1 MDVTRKGS
9 GTLMHF
15 KQFNLD
21 QRLFQA
27 TEEANFKI
35 PTDIQRQAIPICM
48 KGSDIIGTAATGTG
62 KTAAFV
68 LPMLNHLLK
77 GHSHP
82 RSPRALIVTPTR
94 ELAEQIREVTRMLAK
109 HTNIRSAVVYGGV
122 GMNDQRRALTDGT
135 DIIVACPGR
144 LLDHMGRG
152 YVNLRTI
159 ETLVLDEA
167 DRMLDMGF
175 LPDIKRIIA
184 GLPVKRQT
192 LLFSA
197 TFAPELMDLI
207 RHHMRSPE
215 RISITAVEA
224 PAETIDHC
232 FYPVPKMQKTALL
245 VALLKKMAHRSILVF
260 TRTKHR
266 ANRLRDSLEKSGHE
280 VGIIHANKSQNQ
292 RKLALDNFRSGK
304 IKILV
309 ATDIAARGLDIE
321 SISHVINYDIPDTA
335 TNYIHRIGRT
345 GRAERSGDAITFI
358 TSEDASE
365 VRDIERRLGT
375 KVEKKKLEGFEYGAD
390 VPAAGHHQHQHQ
402 HQHGHAHSKPH
413 HNKPAHQQHGHSQH
427 GQHKPKQHKQ
437 GFWSSHRRH
446 RN

>member
-1 MDVTRKGS
+1 
-9 GTLMHF
+9 MHF

-21 QRLFQA
+21 QRLYRA
-27 TEEANFKI
+27 TEESNYKI
-35 PTDIQRQAIPICM
+35 PTAIQRQAIPICM

-68 LPMLNHLLK
+68 LPMLNHLLQ

-94 ELAEQIREVTRMLAK
+94 ELAEQIREVVKVLAK

-135 DIIVACPGR
+135 DIIVCCPGR
-144 LLDHMGRG
+144 ILDHMGRG
-152 YVNLRTI
+152 YVNLKTVEI
-159 ETLVLDEA
+159 LVIDEA

-175 LPDIKRIIA
+175 LPYIKRIIS
-184 GLPVKRQT
+184 GLPTKRQT

-197 TFAPELMDLI
+197 TFAPELMELI
-207 RHHMRSPE
+207 KHHMRTPE
-215 RISITAVEA
+215 RISIDIEA

-232 FYPVPKMQKTALL
+232 FYPVPKMQKTSLL
-245 VALLKKMAHRSILVF
+245 VALLKKMDHKSILVF

-266 ANRLRDSLEKSGHE
+266 ADRLRDALTKAGHAASL
-280 VGIIHANKSQNQ
+280 IHANKSQNQ
-292 RKLALDNFRSGK
+292 RKIAMDGFRSGK
-304 IKILV
+304 VKILV

-345 GRAERSGDAITFI
+345 GRAERTGDAITFI

-375 KVEKKKLEGFEYGAD
+375 KVEKKKLEGFEYGVD
-390 VPAAGHHQHQHQ
+390 TPA
-402 HQHGHAHSKPH
+402 
-413 HNKPAHQQHGHSQH
+413 PASAPSHGHSSSHGRPRGPHAPRQH
-427 GQHKPKQHKQ
+427 NAQDKNKPPNE
-437 GFWSSHRRH
+437 GYWGRHRRH

>member
-1 MDVTRKGS
+1 
-9 GTLMHF
+9 MHF

-21 QRLFQA
+21 PRLYQA
-27 TEEANFKI
+27 TEHANFKI
-35 PTDIQRQAIPICM
+35 PTAIQRQAIPICM

-68 LPMLNHLLK
+68 LPMLNHLLQNR
-77 GHSHP
+77 SHM

-94 ELAEQIREVTRMLAK
+94 ELAEQIREVVKVLAK
-109 HTNIRSAVVYGGV
+109 NTNIRSAVVYGGV
-122 GMNDQRRALTDGT
+122 GMNDQKRALTDGT
-135 DIIVACPGR
+135 DIIVCCPGR
-144 LLDHMGRG
+144 MLDHMGRG
-152 YVNLRTI
+152 YVNLKTVEI
-159 ETLVLDEA
+159 LVIDEA

-175 LPDIKRIIA
+175 LPYIKRIIS
-184 GLPVKRQT
+184 GLPPKRQT

-197 TFAPELMDLI
+197 TFAPDLMELI
-207 RHHMRSPE
+207 KHHMHSPE
-215 RISITAVEA
+215 RISIDVEA

-245 VALLKKMAHRSILVF
+245 IALLKKMDHNSILIF

-266 ANRLRDSLEKSGHE
+266 ADRLRDALTKAGYAASLM
-280 VGIIHANKSQNQ
+280 HANKSQNQ
-292 RKLALDNFRSGK
+292 RKIALDGFRSGK
-304 IKILV
+304 VKILV

-365 VRDIERRLGT
+365 VRDIERRLGA
-375 KVEKKKLEGFEYGAD
+375 KVEKKTLEGFAYGVD
-390 VPAAGHHQHQHQ
+390 VPSPAG
-402 HQHGHAHSKPH
+402 APH
-413 HNKPAHQQHGHSQH
+413 HSHARPHHGSSRPHSNAPRPH
-427 GQHKPKQHKQ
+427 GQTSQPKENQRKQ
-437 GFWSSHRRH
+437 GFWASHRRH
-446 RN
+446 RS

>member
-1 MDVTRKGS
+1 
-9 GTLMHF
+9 MHF

-21 QRLFQA
+21 PRLYQA
-27 TEEANFKI
+27 TEQANFKI
-35 PTDIQRQAIPICM
+35 PTAIQRQAIPICM

-68 LPMLNHLLK
+68 LPMLNHLLQ
-77 GHSHP
+77 GRPHP

-94 ELAEQIREVTRMLAK
+94 ELAEQIREVVKALAK
-109 HTNIRSAVVYGGV
+109 NTNIRSAVVYGGV
-122 GMNDQRRALTDGT
+122 GMNDQKRALTDGT
-135 DIIVACPGR
+135 DIIVCCPGR
-144 LLDHMGRG
+144 MLDHMGRG
-152 YVNLRTI
+152 YVNLKTVEI
-159 ETLVLDEA
+159 LVIDEA

-175 LPDIKRIIA
+175 LPYIKRIIS
-184 GLPVKRQT
+184 GLPEKRQT

-197 TFAPELMDLI
+197 TFAPELMQLI
-207 RHHMRSPE
+207 KHHMRSPE
-215 RISITAVEA
+215 RISIDIEA

-245 VALLKKMAHRSILVF
+245 VALLKKMDHKSILVF

-266 ANRLRDSLEKSGHE
+266 ADRLRDALTKAGHVVSLM
-280 VGIIHANKSQNQ
+280 HANKSQNQ
-292 RKLALDNFRSGK
+292 RKIALDGFRSGK
-304 IKILV
+304 VKILV

-345 GRAERSGDAITFI
+345 GRAERTGDAITFI

-375 KVEKKKLEGFEYGAD
+375 KVEKKTLEGFPYGAD
-390 VPAAGHHQHQHQ
+390 IPSPASAPAHRHGGHSSSHGRP
-402 HQHGHAHSKPH
+402 QHGGGAPRPHA
-413 HNKPAHQQHGHSQH
+413 
-427 GQHKPKQHKQ
+427 QHKENERKQ
-437 GFWSSHRRH
+437 GYWASQRRH
-446 RN
+446 RS

>member
-1 MDVTRKGS
+1 
-9 GTLMHF
+9 MHF

-21 QRLFQA
+21 PRLYQA
-27 TEEANFKI
+27 TEQANFKI
-35 PTDIQRQAIPICM
+35 PTAIQRQAIPICM

-68 LPMLNHLLK
+68 LPMLNHLLQ

-82 RSPRALIVTPTR
+82 RSLRALIVTPTR
-94 ELAEQIREVTRMLAK
+94 ELAEQIREVVKALAK
-109 HTNIRSAVVYGGV
+109 NTNIRSAVVYGGV
-122 GMNDQRRALTDGT
+122 GMNDQKRALTDGT
-135 DIIVACPGR
+135 DIIVCCPGR
-144 LLDHMGRG
+144 MLDHMGRG
-152 YVNLRTI
+152 YVNLKTVEI
-159 ETLVLDEA
+159 LVIDEA

-175 LPDIKRIIA
+175 LPYIKRIIS
-184 GLPVKRQT
+184 GLPEKRQT

-197 TFAPELMDLI
+197 TFAPELMQLI
-207 RHHMRSPE
+207 KHHMRSPE
-215 RISITAVEA
+215 RISIDIEA

-245 VALLKKMAHRSILVF
+245 VALLKKMDHKSILVF

-266 ANRLRDSLEKSGHE
+266 ADRLRDALTKAGHVVSLM
-280 VGIIHANKSQNQ
+280 HANKSQNQ
-292 RKLALDNFRSGK
+292 RKLALDGFRSGK
-304 IKILV
+304 VKILV

-365 VRDIERRLGT
+365 VRDIERRLGA
-375 KVEKKKLEGFEYGAD
+375 KVEKKTLEGFAYGAD
-390 VPAAGHHQHQHQ
+390 IPAPASAPANRQGHSSS
-402 HQHGHAHSKPH
+402 HGRPH
-413 HNKPAHQQHGHSQH
+413 HGGGAPRPQAQREDNQR
-427 GQHKPKQHKQ
+427 KQ
-437 GFWSSHRRH
+437 GYWASHRRH
-446 RN
+446 RS

>member
-1 MDVTRKGS
+1 
-9 GTLMHF
+9 MHF
-15 KQFNLD
+15 QQFNLD
-21 QRLFQA
+21 QRLFRA

-35 PTDIQRQAIPICM
+35 PTAIQRQAIPICM

-94 ELAEQIREVTRMLAK
+94 ELAEQTREVIKVLAR

-122 GMNDQRRALTDGT
+122 GMNDQKRALSDGT
-135 DIIVACPGR
+135 DIIVCCPGR
-144 LLDHMGRG
+144 MLDHMGRG
-152 YVNLRTI
+152 YVNLKTI
-159 ETLVLDEA
+159 EILVLDEA

-175 LPDIKRIIA
+175 LPDIKRILSA
-184 GLPVKRQT
+184 LPAKRQT

-197 TFAPELMDLI
+197 TFANELMDLI
-207 RHHMRSPE
+207 RHHMRTPE
-215 RISITAVEA
+215 RISIDIEA

-245 VALLKKMAHRSILVF
+245 IALLRKMDHRSVLIF

-266 ANRLRDSLEKSGHE
+266 ANRLKDGLMKAGYT
-280 VGIIHANKSQNQ
+280 VGIIHSNKSQNQ
-292 RKLALDNFRSGK
+292 RKLALDGFRSGH

-358 TSEDASE
+358 TAEDASE

-375 KVEKKKLEGFEYGAD
+375 KVEKKKLEGFAYGAD
-390 VPAAGHHQHQHQ
+390 VQVNAPDHAPQHAS
-402 HQHGHAHSKPH
+402 GKPH
-413 HNKPAHQQHGHSQH
+413 HAQKHHGHQGHASHKDNQH
-427 GQHKPKQHKQ
+427 NEGYW
-437 GFWSSHRRH
+437 GRHRRH
-446 RN
+446 RS